1 MNLEKKI
8 KDWRKSL
15 RSQAHLS
22 DGFVEELEVHLR
34 DAIEGGIDRGLDPEE
49 AFDTAVKGLGD
60 ITAINQDERLALTNS
75 GKSSLLLP
83 DLLKNFFKVNG
94 RQFRKNGLLNG
105 INLAGLT
112 VAFTATFF
120 IGLFLH
126 DELSFERH
134 HPNAENTYRLSYEH
148 TSETGVIEERAFS
161 SGMWID
167 VIKDRVPAI
176 DETMR
181 FMQISYGYIE
191 NQATNQFFYE
201 EGIYWSDPN
210 FFDFLHF
217 PLKYGNKEDQLT
229 NPNSLVVTEDIAQK
243 VFGMENPIG
252 ETLRFVRNGIVVN
265 FVVTGVIFNPASN
278 SHFQPNYV
286 AQLEA
291 LQGIFGEQQ
300 RGWITKNPEPGW
312 VYTYVKLRE
321 SGNQEQVATA
331 LQEFWNNAIPERAE
345 FMEPLLTRLTDIHFQ
360 PPIKW
365 EIDTPIAMSYVYGL
379 IVIAAFILMIAM
391 TNFVNLITAQASKRQ
406 KEIGLRKTLGSTR
419 KQLRLQ
425 FFLESAGLV
434 MLSMA
439 VALGLTYL
447 LLPQFNDLIEKRIDL
462 AIVLSNP
469 AIRTWFIILMISVA
483 ATAGAFPALYFTRK
497 VTKSFNLNQFFKP
510 EKVNARGRNSLVILQ
525 FAVAITL
532 IISTVTVSNQLQ
544 LINNGKLGTNREA
557 VVGIRTTRMGDTNQI
572 QRFRNEI
579 ENFSQVASST
589 LGMHLPRLSDFGSI
603 NTRYFAPDINN
614 EPLYW
619 NKFDADGD
627 FPKTFDLEFLA
638 GRDFREDYD
647 LNSLIINESAVKELN
662 LSPGEAIGLVLKED
676 SINYVFGQ
684 SDGVVIGVI
693 SDFAYE
699 TVRKKIEPLVICAN
713 TRVNG
718 ALSVKLGPGNKQA
731 AISQMGE
738 LWAEIY
744 PGRPFEYWFLDYEF
758 GRLYSQE
765 RRLGKLIPL
774 FSGLAIIIA
783 LFGLFAL
790 TAYVSD
796 LRKKE
801 IGIRKVLGC
810 SNSGILRLLSWQ
822 YLRTILIAVAIA
834 IPLAWYGMDYWLENF
849 TYRVNIS
856 LLVVGGSVLFV
867 LLISL
872 VTISLKSLKAAN
884 ANPVDSLKYE

>member
-22 DGFVEELEVHLR
+22 DGFIEELEVHLR
-34 DAIEGGIDRGLDPEE
+34 DAIEGGLDKGLSSEE
-49 AFDTAVKGLGD
+49 AFEQAVSSLGD
-60 ITAINQDERLALTNS
+60 ITAINKDEQLAMTRS

-83 DLLKNFFKVNG
+83 GLLKNFLKVNG

-134 HPNAENTYRLSYEH
+134 HPDAEKIYRLSYEL
-148 TSETGVIEERAFS
+148 TNESGLVEKQAFS
-161 SGMWID
+161 AGMWVD
-167 VIKDRVPAI
+167 VVKDRVPGVEDA
-176 DETMR
+176 MR

-191 NQATNQFFYE
+191 NQATNQSFYE
-201 EGIYWSDPN
+201 EGVYWSDPN
-210 FFDFLHF
+210 FFDFLNF

-229 NPNSLVVTEDIAQK
+229 NPNSIIVTEQMATK
-243 VFGMENPIG
+243 VFGKDNPIG
-252 ETLRFVRNGIVVN
+252 EALRFVRNEIALN
-265 FVVTGVIFNPASN
+265 FVVTGVIFDPPSN
-278 SHFQPNYV
+278 SHFQPNYI
-286 AQLEA
+286 AQLDA
-291 LQGIFGEQQ
+291 LQGIYGESN
-300 RGWITKNPEPGW
+300 RGWITNRPDPGW
-312 VYTYVKLRE
+312 AFTYVKLNGEE
-321 SGNQEQVATA
+321 SQQQVAEA
-331 LQEFWNNAIPERAE
+331 LENFWGNAIPDRAE
-345 FMEPLLTRLTDIHFQ
+345 FMEPLLTKLTDIHFQ
-360 PPIKW
+360 PAVKW
-365 EIDTPIAMSYVYGL
+365 EIDSPIAMSYIYGL
-379 IVIAAFILMIAM
+379 VVIAAFILIIAM

-425 FFLESAGLV
+425 FFLESAGLIL
-434 MLSMA
+434 LSML
-439 VALGLTYL
+439 VALGLTYV
-447 LLPQFNDLIEKRIDL
+447 LLPEFNDLIEKNIDL
-462 AIVLSNP
+462 SRVLSEGSLL
-469 AIRTWFIILMISVA
+469 AGLGLTMLAVAMI
-483 ATAGAFPALYFTRK
+483 AGAFPALYFTRK
-497 VTKSFNLNQFFKP
+497 VTKSFNLNQFFKT
-510 EKVNARGRNSLVILQ
+510 EKVNSNGRNSLVVLQ
-525 FAVAITL
+525 FAVAIIL
-532 IISTVTVSNQLQ
+532 IISTVTVSNQLN

-572 QRFRNEI
+572 QRFRSEI
-579 ENFSQVASST
+579 ESFPQVNSST
-589 LGMHLPRLSDFGSI
+589 LGMHLPRQSGFGRI
-603 NTRYFAPDINN
+603 NTRYFAPDIHN

-627 FPKTFDLEFLA
+627 FAKTFDLEFLA
-638 GRDFREDYD
+638 GHDFREDHQ
-647 LNSLIINESAVKELN
+647 LNSLIINESAARELN
-662 LSPGEAIGLVLKED
+662 LSPEEAIGLMLKED
-676 SINYVFGQ
+676 SINYVFGH
-684 SDGVVIGVI
+684 SDGVVIGVV

-699 TVRKKIEPLVICAN
+699 SVRKKIEPVVICAN
-713 TRVNG
+713 TLVNG
-718 ALSVKLGPGNKQA
+718 ALSVKLGSGDKQA
-731 AISQMGE
+731 AINQLGQ

-758 GRLYSQE
+758 GLLYNQE

-783 LFGLFAL
+783 LLGLFAL
-790 TAYVSD
+790 TAYVSE

-822 YLRTILIAVAIA
+822 YLRTIAIAVIIA
-834 IPLAWYGMDYWLENF
+834 IPLAWWGMDYWLDNF

-867 LLISL
+867 LLVSL
-872 VTISLKSLKAAN
+872 VTISIKSLKAAN